1 MSRFSLSTLHD
12 IILRGITAAQGMA
25 WWYDATTEAARIAA
39 GKEPSH
45 YEGPVPFGA
54 VERLFNRTVDPILIA
69 PSFTFTDAQGNVRTV
84 TDDTRRGVLNR
95 VNGSVFYVGSDGY
108 NPHEYVAKLLRETSA
123 IVSGTLRIT
132 SAGVF
137 DDGAEAFV
145 SVAFP
150 ETVEIHGAHVHP
162 YLLRFSSLNGKR
174 ATGTKPVATLVE
186 CDNTYDAALSERS
199 VTHTEKHTRHS
210 NKGDDESLDEI
221 RAAVGIAL
229 ETVAESFTAKIDGL
243 VKQSVSDDQWK
254 AFLSAYVPIPE
265 QEGRGKTMAET
276 KRDTLSALYGND
288 SRVAPWRGTAFGVL
302 QATNTYAQHYAIV
315 RSGDDNA
322 DKAAVRA
329 IRNLQ
334 NTLSG
339 KVAESDDNA
348 MSILRN
354 VLSNA

>member
-1 MSRFSLSTLHD
+1 MSRFSLGTLHN

-39 GKEPSH
+39 GMDPSH

-54 VERLFNRTVDPILIA
+54 VERLFRRTVDPILVA
-69 PSFTFTDAQGNVRTV
+69 PSFTFTDANGNVRTV
-84 TDDTRRGVLNR
+84 TDETRRGVLNR

-108 NPHEYVAKLLRETSA
+108 NPHEYVQKLLQETSA

-132 SAGVF
+132 SAGCF

-174 ATGTKPVATLVE
+174 GTGTKPVATLVE
-186 CDNTYDAALSERS
+186 CDNTYASALSERTA
-199 VTHTEKHTRHS
+199 THTEKHTRHS
-210 NKGDDESLDEI
+210 NKGDDDYLDEI
-221 RAAVGIAL
+221 RRVVGVQIEA
-229 ETVAESFTAKIDGL
+229 VAESFAAKVDGL
-243 VKQSVSDDQWK
+243 VKTPVSPEHWQS
-254 AFLSAYVPIPE
+254 FLNLYVPIPE
-265 QEGRGKTMAET
+265 QDGRGKTMAET
-276 KRDTLSALYGND
+276 KRDTLSSLYAND
-288 SRVAPWRGTAFGVL
+288 RRVAPWSGTAFGVL

-339 KVAESDDNA
+339 KVAESDDYA
-348 MSILRN
+348 MATLQK